1 MNIDGLRGSI
11 IQSLVLWIEQNLES
25 DLSLDIIAARAGYSK
40 WHLQRLFKE
49 HTGVVIGKYIRARR
63 LSCAAK
69 ALRITRSSILDIS
82 VKYRFDSQQT
92 FCRAFKSQFNT
103 TPSAYRKKAGWDSN
117 GFCFPLQ
124 AENLISFQ
132 SELAELP
139 EMQLAGS
146 HHYHRKNLPDWQTE
160 NRKFR
165 REFWEK
171 FFREVDIIPAD
182 LYAIHAPYESTA
194 DDISYAYT
202 TAVIPSVLSADSIR
216 RASLSPVT
224 LPGGQYLRI
233 TIDPAMLKN
242 LPADYNNI
250 IHAAYSGT
258 LAEMNLLRRRGP
270 DIEHYKL
277 LPAERHDEFIANGLQ
292 YVEEINYYIPVML

>member
-1 MNIDGLRGSI
+1 M
-11 IQSLVLWIEQNLES
+11 
-25 DLSLDIIAARAGYSK
+25 
-40 WHLQRLFKE
+40 
-49 HTGVVIGKYIRARR
+49 
-63 LSCAAK
+63 
-69 ALRITRSSILDIS
+69 
-82 VKYRFDSQQT
+82 
-92 FCRAFKSQFNT
+92 
-103 TPSAYRKKAGWDSN
+103 
-117 GFCFPLQ
+117 
-124 AENLISFQ
+124 
-132 SELAELP
+132 
-139 EMQLAGS
+139 
-146 HHYHRKNLPDWQTE
+146 
-160 NRKFR
+160 
-165 REFWEK
+165 
-171 FFREVDIIPAD
+171 DIIPAD

-224 LPGGQYLRI
+224 LPGGHYLRI